1 MDFTELLRELA
12 TKISGGT
19 DAAEDSLRKIII
31 NEVNNSLMEVREDAV
46 KLGIEAVKAILF
58 GSAVKYVDFEIIT
71 DDELANMTTEEALR
85 REAIL
90 AAHAAQMAVVAQAE
104 REYQESAAAVRK
116 AAVGLIQMLLRKL
129 GNFGVGLLASSLL

>member
-116 AAVGLIQMLLRKL
+116 AAVGLIQILLRKL

>member
-71 DDELANMTTEEALR
+71 DDELANITTEEALR